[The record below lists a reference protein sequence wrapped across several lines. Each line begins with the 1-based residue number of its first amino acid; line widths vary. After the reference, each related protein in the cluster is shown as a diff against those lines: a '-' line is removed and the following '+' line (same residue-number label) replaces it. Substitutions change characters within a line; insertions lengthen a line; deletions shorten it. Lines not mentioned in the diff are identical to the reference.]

1 MRILYYDAIMYSGC
15 VVCFRDRKN
24 LTAHKTHLLNEV
36 YSFIRNFADTIAAQ
50 GDKNRKGFAMSEL
63 ADDKLSRGVKV
74 LHDPVRNKG
83 TAFTDAE
90 RDLLGLRGLLPPR
103 IHTIAEQELRV
114 LGNIRSKV
122 TDLEK
127 YLFLIA
133 LQDRN
138 ESLFYRVLMSN
149 IEELMP
155 LIYTPTV
162 GKACQ
167 EFGHIFRRPRGLFIS
182 LNDRGRIAEILK
194 NWPHKQAQVIV
205 VTDGERILGL
215 GDQGA
220 DGMGIPIGKLSL
232 YTACAGIH
240 PTQCLPITIDVGT
253 NNETLLNDPLY
264 IGLER
269 RRERSNKYDQ
279 LIEEFITAAEKQFPD
294 VLIQLE
300 DFGNLNAFRLLQVY
314 REQSC
319 LFDDDI
325 QGTGAVGL
333 AGLLSALRIT
343 GGVFEEQRI
352 LFFGAGQAAIGI
364 GNTVVAAMVAKGMAI
379 EKAKQCCWYFDTK
392 GLLTSER
399 ENIAQQKQPYAHKA
413 SSTTDF
419 LQAIRQIKPTAIIGA
434 SGQAGAFSE
443 LVIKAMLEINTQP
456 IIFALSN
463 PTSKAEC
470 TAQQCY
476 RSSNGMAVFASGSP
490 FDPVQIENHT
500 FVSGQGNNVYIF
512 PGVGLGIVASKAQ
525 RVTDEMFLIAAQT
538 LADLVTEDDLKLG
551 RVYPALSKIRE
562 VSTLI
567 AAAVADVVYQ
577 QGLTNRERPDDI
589 LADIHQQM
597 YQPVYPHYA

>member
-1 MRILYYDAIMYSGC
+1 MP
-15 VVCFRDRKN
+15 
-24 LTAHKTHLLNEV
+24 
-36 YSFIRNFADTIAAQ
+36 
-50 GDKNRKGFAMSEL
+50 EL
-63 ADDKLSRGVKV
+63 ADDKLYRGVKV

-138 ESLFYRVLMSN
+138 ESLFYHVLMSN

-182 LNDRGRIAEILK
+182 LNDRGRITDILN
-194 NWPHKQAQVIV
+194 NWPHKQARVIV

-269 RRERSNKYDQ
+269 RRIRSHEYDE
-279 LIEEFITAAEKQFPD
+279 LIEEFITAVEKQFPD
-294 VLIQLE
+294 ILIQLE
-300 DFGNLNAFRLLQVY
+300 DFGNLNAFRLLQRY
-314 REQSC
+314 RDQIC

-333 AGLLSALRIT
+333 AGLLGALRIT
-343 GGVFEEQRI
+343 GGALEDQRI

-364 GNTVVAAMVAKGMAI
+364 GNTVVAAMTAKGVPI
-379 EKAKQCCWYFDTK
+379 ENAKQCCWYFDSK
-392 GLLTSER
+392 GLLTSKR
-399 ENIAQQKQPYAHKA
+399 ENLPEQKQPYAHDA
-413 SSTTDF
+413 STTTNF
-419 LQAIRQIKPTAIIGA
+419 LEAIRHIKPTAIIGA
-434 SGQAGAFSE
+434 SGQAGAFSKQ
-443 LVIKAMLEINTQP
+443 VIKAMLDINQQP

-470 TAQQCY
+470 TAEQCY
-476 RSSNGMAVFASGSP
+476 RWSNGMAVFASGSP
-490 FDPVQIENHT
+490 FNPVQIENRT
-500 FVSGQGNNVYIF
+500 FVSGQGNNAYIF
-512 PGVGLGIVASKAQ
+512 PGVGLGIIVSGAQ

-538 LADLVTEDDLKLG
+538 LANLVTEDDLKLG
-551 RVYPALSKIRE
+551 RIYPALSKIRE

-567 AAAVADVVYQ
+567 AAEVASVVYQ